1 MVDDPTPAAP
11 PPPPGVD
18 TTVPSVARLYD
29 YALGGKNNYA
39 TDREAAERM
48 LAVLPEARLLAY
60 ANRAFLGRTV
70 DFMCELGIDQFL
82 DIGAGLPAQNPVHGV
97 ARRHHPE
104 ARVVY
109 VDNDPVVRV
118 HAEALLA
125 DRSDITGVVQADMR
139 DPGAVFAHPEV
150 TARLDLSRPAGVL
163 LVAMLHVLNDDQQ
176 PFALVRRY
184 LDHLPAGSLVAIS
197 HAENDTHPERARFL
211 EQSYRSTSASGQIRS
226 RAEIR
231 RFFDDMTLL
240 EPGLVHVGD
249 WRPRADEPYYAP
261 EQAWIL
267 GGLGRWEGPAATS
280 GSDGTR

>member
-1 MVDDPTPAAP
+1 MVDDTPDAP
-11 PPPPGVD
+11 PPPPGID

-39 TDREAAERM
+39 ADREAAERM
-48 LAVLPEARLLAY
+48 LAVLPEAHLIAH
-60 ANRAFLGRTV
+60 ANRAFLGRAV
-70 DFMCELGIDQFL
+70 DAMCEAGIDQFL
-82 DIGAGLPAQNPVHGV
+82 DIGAGLPAQNPVHEV
-97 ARRHHPE
+97 ARRHHPD

-125 DRSDITGVVQADMR
+125 DRSDVTGVLQADMR
-139 DPGAVFAHPEV
+139 DPETVFAHPEV
-150 TARLDLSRPAGVL
+150 TARLDLSRPVGLL
-163 LVAMLHVLNDDQQ
+163 LVAMLHVLDDAQQ
-176 PFALVRRY
+176 PFALMRRY

-211 EQSYRSTSASGQIRS
+211 EESYRATSASGQIRS
-226 RAEIR
+226 RAEIG

-267 GGLGRWEGPAATS
+267 GGLGRWEGGRGAGDGS
-280 GSDGTR
+280 GDAR